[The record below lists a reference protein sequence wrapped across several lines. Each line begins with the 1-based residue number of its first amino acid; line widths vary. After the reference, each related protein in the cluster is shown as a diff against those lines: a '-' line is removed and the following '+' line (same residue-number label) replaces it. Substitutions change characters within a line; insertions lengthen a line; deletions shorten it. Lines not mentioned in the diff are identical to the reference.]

1 MKTKK
6 ITAIL
11 LILILSISIP
21 AHALNLSATGA
32 CTMDFETGEIFY
44 EKNADAPMTPASLTK
59 IMTLYIVYEEMAK
72 GTLTPETLIPISYN
86 AAHPKDRTATNIP
99 LTAGELL
106 PLSTLIDAMAIVS
119 ACGCCTAVA
128 EYLSGSEEA
137 FANRMNET
145 AAQMGIN
152 AYFTDASGLSDYNLI
167 TPKGVATLVRE
178 FVKKYPEILEITKKQ
193 TVHIKGKKYEA
204 TNLLLPGGK
213 NFYEGTD
220 GFKTGTTTRAG
231 KCIAATAQRGDTRII
246 SVSMKSSTNELRY
259 SDATALLDSAFAR
272 ADFLN
277 TNLFETDIRAFVNGA
292 QIPCCY
298 FLGRK
303 NTLCITAENLN
314 SYGFDTYYDAG
325 VSTLYIYE
333 NKNKEITPLYITKN
347 TAGNPLYKIY
357 TLSTP
362 KVVLVKDGQQI
373 NLETVF
379 SLNGQCCI
387 SIDELGRYFT
397 YAWDDENRTATLG

>member
-1 MKTKK
+1 MKK
-6 ITAIL
+6 ITSIL
-11 LILILSISIP
+11 LILIFLISFP

-32 CTMDFETGEIFY
+32 CTMDFETGEVFY

-59 IMTLYIVYEEMAK
+59 IMTLYIVYEEMEK

-86 AAHPKDRTATNIP
+86 AAHPKDPDATNIP
-99 LTAGELL
+99 LTVGELL

-119 ACGCCTAVA
+119 ACGCCTAIA
-128 EYLSGSEEA
+128 EYLSGSEDV
-137 FANRMNET
+137 FATRMNET

-167 TPKGVATLVRE
+167 TPKGVATLIRE
-178 FVKKYPEILEITKKQ
+178 FVKKHPQILEITKKQ
-193 TVHIKGKKYEA
+193 TVYIKGKKYEA

-213 NFYEGTD
+213 KFYEGTD

-246 SVSMKSSTNELRY
+246 SVSMKSSTNALRY

-292 QIPCCY
+292 EIPCCY
-298 FLGRK
+298 ALGRK
-303 NTLCITAENLN
+303 KALCITAENLN

-325 VSTLYIYE
+325 VSILYIYE
-333 NKNKEITPLYITKN
+333 NENKEITPLSITKN

-357 TLSTP
+357 TLSAP

-387 SIDELGRYFT
+387 SLDELGAHFSYT
-397 YAWDDENRTATLG
+397 WDGENRTATLG